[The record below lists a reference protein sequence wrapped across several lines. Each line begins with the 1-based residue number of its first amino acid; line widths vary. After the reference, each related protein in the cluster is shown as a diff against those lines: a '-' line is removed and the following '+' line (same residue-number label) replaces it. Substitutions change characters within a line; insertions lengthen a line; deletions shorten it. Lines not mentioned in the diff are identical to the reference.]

1 MKNFYVLTDA
11 LKYIEDNIC
20 EEIDSQ
26 NVADSCNVSLSS
38 LQKLF
43 RLALHRSV
51 KDYIIKRKICL
62 AARDVLESDMKIID
76 IAYKYQFGS
85 PEHFVRTFKKVWNET
100 PTDYKK
106 HWKFS
111 GIYPKL
117 DYIFEEGA
125 DQEMARKKVDISEA
139 YEVIVNMKDTYVI
152 CLDIMGLIP
161 INDISYEAGDL
172 AILEAAR
179 RIDKVS
185 TEDMIQLRIGGDE
198 FALIT
203 GSKDLAYVESLLNE
217 VLSHNG
223 ECIKWNDREIP
234 LSLRAALIKAPGRNL
249 KYNEFFTDMHVAI
262 NETRMKEKN

>member
-26 NVADSCNVSLSS
+26 DVADSCCVSLSS

-62 AARDVLESDMKIID
+62 AARDILESDMKIID

-85 PEHFVRTFKKVWNET
+85 PEHFVRSFKKVWNET
-100 PTDYKK
+100 PTEYKK
-106 HWKFS
+106 NWKFS

-117 DYIFEEGA
+117 DYKFEEGA
-125 DQEMARKKVDISEA
+125 DQEMASKKVDISEM
-139 YEVIVNMKDTYVI
+139 YEEIMKAKDTYVI
-152 CLDIMGLIP
+152 CVDIVGLIP
-161 INDISYEAGDL
+161 INDISFEAGDL

-179 RIDKVS
+179 RIDNVS
-185 TEDMIQLRIGGDE
+185 TEDMFQLRIGGDE

-203 GSKDLAYVESLLNE
+203 RSSDLAYVEGLVE
-217 VLSHNG
+217 EILSHND
-223 ECIKWNDREIP
+223 ECIEWEDKKIP
-234 LSLRAALIKAPGRNL
+234 LKLRVGIMHASAENIKYDKL
-249 KYNEFFTDMHVAI
+249 FSDMHKAI
-262 NETRMKEKN
+262 NEVRLKE

>member
-26 NVADSCNVSLSS
+26 DVADSCCVSLSS

-62 AARDVLESDMKIID
+62 AARDILESDMKIID

-100 PTDYKK
+100 PTEYKK
-106 HWKFS
+106 NWKFS

-117 DYIFEEGA
+117 DYKFEEGA

-152 CLDIMGLIP
+152 CLDIVGLVP
-161 INDISYEAGDL
+161 INDISFEAGDL

-203 GSKDLAYVESLLNE
+203 GSKDLSYVEGLVNE
-217 VLSHNG
+217 ILSHND
-223 ECIKWNDREIP
+223 ECVVWNENKIP
-234 LSLRAALIKAPGRNL
+234 LSLRVGMIKVPGSNL
-249 KYNEFFTDMHVAI
+249 KYDKFFSNMHEAI
-262 NETRMKEKN
+262 NETRIKENS